1 MLIQIHPK
9 TPESRKIKQ
18 VVDCLESG
26 GIIIYPTD
34 TVYSIGCDML
44 NTKAVERVAWLK
56 NVRVEKANFS
66 LVCYDLSHLSE
77 YSKPISN
84 QVFKLMKHTLP
95 GPYTFILEANRY
107 IPKIFSAKKKTIGIR
122 VPDNVIARE
131 IVKQLGRPIMATS
144 VHDEDEILEYTSDA
158 EAIHDKFEKLVDLV
172 IDGGPGGLEPSTI
185 LRCIGNEIE
194 VMRVGK
200 GSVDMLNHGR

>member
-84 QVFKLMKHTLP
+84 QVF
-95 GPYTFILEANRY
+95 
-107 IPKIFSAKKKTIGIR
+107 
-122 VPDNVIARE
+122 
-131 IVKQLGRPIMATS
+131 
-144 VHDEDEILEYTSDA
+144 
-158 EAIHDKFEKLVDLV
+158 
-172 IDGGPGGLEPSTI
+172 
-185 LRCIGNEIE
+185 
-194 VMRVGK
+194 
-200 GSVDMLNHGR
+200 